1 MFRLSRFNLLKLSL
15 LLVTLTVL
23 KGIDKGILQ
32 MFSHDQT
39 ILTSFGKKHHRST
52 ILIILYQGY
61 RLAIGLIITNLTLIT
76 YLIEVVFV
84 RFFYFKVTH
93 PPCSNPWKEVTLC
106 SPHLRSRELR
116 STALREGCINDLE
129 FFCIEDSSI
138 PPFINIYFFNY
149 LYYGMKNIY
158 FILWVIC

>member
-15 LLVTLTVL
+15 LLVTLKVL

-32 MFSHDQT
+32 IFSHDQT
-39 ILTSFGKKHHRST
+39 IVWEETSQKYHSHHIVS
-52 ILIILYQGY
+52 
-61 RLAIGLIITNLTLIT
+61 RLEIWLIITNLTLIT

-106 SPHLRSRELR
+106 SPRLRSRELR
-116 STALREGCINDLE
+116 STALREGCINYLE